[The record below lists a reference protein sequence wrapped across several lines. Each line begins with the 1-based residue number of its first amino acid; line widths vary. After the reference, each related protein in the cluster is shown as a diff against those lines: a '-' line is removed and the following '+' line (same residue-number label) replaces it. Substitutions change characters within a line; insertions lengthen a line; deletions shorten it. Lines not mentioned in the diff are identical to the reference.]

1 MKKEY
6 YQDYIGQTYGRLF
19 VQSVDRTTQ
28 AKPKFSCDCLCGNST
43 VVDVHSIISGKTQSC
58 GCLKREIT
66 SERFRGALRPSVS
79 AGDRFINKS
88 GLAYRV
94 VKYELSK
101 RILIRFEES
110 GYEKWCALKEI
121 KNGKIRDLLTV
132 KEPVV
137 KEKKVRT
144 KASPTTMI
152 VGDVFGNKSGDEYEV
167 LEILDGLMCKV
178 KFKDWYGYECIVSRS
193 YARSGISNP
202 FRKVYSKV
210 GYRGVGEYD
219 SVNAQTIFTL
229 WSNMLTRCYD
239 ERVRERALTYA
250 ECTVV
255 DEWHNFQT
263 FAKWCLSQPQW
274 GLGWYLDKDIL
285 VKGNKTYGPATCT
298 FVPREV
304 NNLFTL
310 RGNDRGDCPV
320 GVHMRKDRYIAQV
333 NQSGKRVCLGR
344 FSTAEAAFACYKA
357 AKEFDIQRHAEINKD
372 KLSSEAY
379 LALMNY
385 KIEMND

>member
-6 YQDYIGQTYGRLF
+6 YQDYIGQTYGRLS
-19 VQSVDRTTQ
+19 VQCVDRTTQ
-28 AKPKFSCDCLCGNST
+28 AKPKFICDCLCGNST

-79 AGDRFINKS
+79 VGDRFISKS
-88 GLAYRV
+88 GLVYFV
-94 VKYELSK
+94 VEYELST
-101 RILIRFEES
+101 RILVRFEGS
-110 GYEKWCALKEI
+110 GYEKWCAVKEV
-121 KNGKIRDLLTV
+121 KKGSIRDLLTT
-132 KEPVV
+132 KEIIS
-137 KEKKVRT
+137 KEKKPPVPRRT
-144 KASPTTMI
+144 SVS
-152 VGDVFGNKSGDEYEV
+152 VGDVCRNKTGDEYEV
-167 LEILDGLMCKV
+167 LEVLDGAMCRV
-178 KFKDWYGYECIVSRS
+178 KFRDWYGHECIVLRE

-219 SVNAQTIFTL
+219 SVNSQTIFTL
-229 WSNMLTRCYD
+229 WSNMLARCYD
-239 ERVRERALTYA
+239 ERVRERTLTYA
-250 ECTVV
+250 NCTVM

-263 FAKWCLSQPQW
+263 FAEWCLAQPQW

-285 VKGNKTYGPATCT
+285 VKGNKVYGPETCT

-344 FSTAEAAFACYKA
+344 FSTAEEAFACYKA
-357 AKEFDIQRHAEINKD
+357 AKEFDIHRHAELNKE
-372 KLSSEAY
+372 KLSSKAY
-379 LALMNY
+379 LALINY
-385 KIEMND
+385 KIEIND